1 MLVKDKKFTL
11 YKHTNK
17 INGKVYIG
25 ITCQSPIKR
34 WGLNG
39 SGYKTQMFFRRAI
52 EKYGWDNFT
61 HEILY
66 SGLDNEDAVILEAEL
81 IAYYKSLRLSYNMS
95 DGYDDTPDT
104 SIPIDVYN
112 LKHKFLGSFKS
123 IQEASDTLGV
133 SPSGLNG
140 SLHTYNGMF
149 HYKGYVVVNKG
160 TSPDWRKWEDRKRK
174 TTKVKQFDKEGNL
187 IACFDSINEAARLT
201 KAHKGSLS
209 NCLNGRQLT
218 AGGYIWK
225 R

>member
-1 MLVKDKKFTL
+1 MLVKDKKFIL

-25 ITCQSPIKR
+25 ITCQSPFKR
-34 WGLNG
+34 W
-39 SGYKTQMFFRRAI
+39 
-52 EKYGWDNFT
+52 
-61 HEILY
+61 
-66 SGLDNEDAVILEAEL
+66 
-81 IAYYKSLRLSYNMS
+81 
-95 DGYDDTPDT
+95 
-104 SIPIDVYN
+104 
-112 LKHKFLGSFKS
+112 
-123 IQEASDTLGV
+123 
-133 SPSGLNG
+133 GLNG

-201 KAHKGSLS
+201 KTHKGSLS
-209 NCLNGRQLT
+209 NCLNGKQPT